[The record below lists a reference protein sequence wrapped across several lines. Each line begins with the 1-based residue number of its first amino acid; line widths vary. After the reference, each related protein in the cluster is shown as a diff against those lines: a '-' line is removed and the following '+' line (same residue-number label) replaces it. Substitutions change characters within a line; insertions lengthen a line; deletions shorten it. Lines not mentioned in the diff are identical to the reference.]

1 METWIREIQ
10 KQKDDNERKFKK
22 LFGNRRLLLDDNY
35 FIIKIKATERGEGIE
50 QFKEIFDVNPL
61 QEKTFV
67 YGDDDNNIYLC
78 YSRYREIPDMNL
90 TDKVSVVKS
99 VKLDVNGVV
108 RKSFSPTVVPKYIKK
123 TIKLE
128 GKVISKQGYI
138 EDEFVDKINNLGVSD
153 HAEFFEGNFQ
163 RGRVYNLKDIRKNKK
178 WKCEYEKHCH
188 IKRVNICKS
197 CEQKAKGG
205 KNKCCEK
212 YHEKNRKALLTIVNW
227 EI

>member
-78 YSRYREIPDMNL
+78 YLSRYREIPDMNL

-108 RKSFSPTVVPKYIKK
+108 RKSFSPTVIPKYIKK
-123 TIKLE
+123 
-128 GKVISKQGYI
+128 
-138 EDEFVDKINNLGVSD
+138 
-153 HAEFFEGNFQ
+153 
-163 RGRVYNLKDIRKNKK
+163 IRLLVNKG
-178 WKCEYEKHCH
+178 
-188 IKRVNICKS
+188 I
-197 CEQKAKGG
+197 
-205 KNKCCEK
+205 
-212 YHEKNRKALLTIVNW
+212 
-227 EI
+227 